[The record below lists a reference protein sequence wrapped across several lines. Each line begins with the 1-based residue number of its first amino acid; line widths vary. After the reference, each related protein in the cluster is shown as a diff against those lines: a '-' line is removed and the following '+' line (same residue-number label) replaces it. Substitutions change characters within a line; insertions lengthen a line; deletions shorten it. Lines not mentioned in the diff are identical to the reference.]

1 MKPIFY
7 IDLVWERLILFFL
20 FFFFFLEKRERLIL
34 NDKMERLKMAR
45 GALKTFTSA

>member
-7 IDLVWERLILFFL
+7 IDLVW
-20 FFFFFLEKRERLIL
+20 ERLIL

>member
-7 IDLVWERLILFFL
+7 IDLVWERLIHLFIYL
-20 FFFFFLEKRERLIL
+20 FFFFEKRERLIL

>member
-7 IDLVWERLILFFL
+7 IDLVWERLIH
-20 FFFFFLEKRERLIL
+20 FFFFFFEKRERLIL